1 MCACVCVRACG
12 VVCVCACARVVCACV
27 RVRACV
33 WCVRVRGGCV
43 CASAP
48 VECVCVWCVCVSEC
62 VRVCVSVI
70 PAESLPLA
78 LLSIS
83 TPRRNNGNFTC
94 QTGSSPQNTLQY
106 VPDLI

>member
-1 MCACVCVRACG
+1 MCGVCVPVCARVCVCMCTCCVCVFG
-12 VVCVCACARVVCACV
+12 VCVRLRVLSVCA
-27 RVRACV
+27 
-33 WCVRVRGGCV
+33 
-43 CASAP
+43 
-48 VECVCVWCVCVSEC
+48 CVWCVCVSEC